1 MEFGLLHVRCGPYRI
16 LVPGDNVLGI
26 DPPPE
31 QAPAKLSLH
40 QARQKGWPPMIDA
53 RLYLGSDPAKTLEPG
68 VIVHWRASGREACAS
83 LIVDGVEGLRGGYEA
98 DVLPLPRVPR
108 LFRLLFDGLVY
119 DSSGGFL
126 LRLRQDAQP
135 VLDDFDSRR
144 RFCRAIVG
152 HQQSGGN

>member
-26 DPPPE
+26 DPAPE
-31 QAPAKLSLH
+31 RAPAKLSLH
-40 QARQKGWPPMIDA
+40 LARQGGLQPVIDA
-53 RLYLGSDPAKTLEPG
+53 RLYLGSGPLEPG
-68 VIVHWRASGREACAS
+68 VIVHWRASGREASAS

-119 DSSGGFL
+119 DSNGGFL

-135 VLDDFDSRR
+135 VLDDFESRR